1 MHSCV
6 RILGRLPSR
15 FKPWALFYLI
25 SERGNICG
33 QTGSHV
39 QVLWWWWGGGA
50 CGCTTIE
57 VCVHVPKGLNRI
69 FQNHNNYIPVVLMK
83 WWLKC
88 LLAARPQSFT
98 EPRFHHKGLSSDDR
112 TAKRHEGLVQT
123 LQQTMTQ
130 PNYNLL

>member
-1 MHSCV
+1 MV
-6 RILGRLPSR
+6 RQGHMCRS
-15 FKPWALFYLI
+15 Y
-25 SERGNICG
+25 
-33 QTGSHV
+33 
-39 QVLWWWWGGGA
+39 GGGEA

-130 PNYNLL
+130 PN